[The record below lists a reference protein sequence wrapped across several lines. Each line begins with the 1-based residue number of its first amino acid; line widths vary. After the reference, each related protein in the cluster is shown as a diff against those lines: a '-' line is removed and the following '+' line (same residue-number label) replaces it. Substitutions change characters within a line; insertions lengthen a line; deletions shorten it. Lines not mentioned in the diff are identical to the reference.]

1 MIITDA
7 EGEQWIAESRFD
19 IAVPVHV
26 EQNGAE
32 TKIFAYPSV
41 SAVCETYAY
50 RFSDDLFSDAAIDF
64 LCAGCTEF
72 GVRYGYAP
80 DKFAKKSGYN
90 FIGTNISESGL
101 RCERIRR
108 AGRYRNCTTYDL
120 DACLAYGQAVFGVV
134 RDGAVVSVA
143 VTASSVDRDMPLIE
157 IGVETAPAYRGHGYA
172 SASARA
178 LAAWLCAQGLRV
190 LYKCDIHNHASASVA
205 RNAGF
210 VQSGRFFYY
219 VLRKKR

>member
-64 LCAGCTEF
+64 LLCGLYGIWRTVWVCAGQIC
-72 GVRYGYAP
+72 
-80 DKFAKKSGYN
+80 K
-90 FIGTNISESGL
+90 
-101 RCERIRR
+101 
-108 AGRYRNCTTYDL
+108 
-120 DACLAYGQAVFGVV
+120 
-134 RDGAVVSVA
+134 
-143 VTASSVDRDMPLIE
+143 
-157 IGVETAPAYRGHGYA
+157 
-172 SASARA
+172 
-178 LAAWLCAQGLRV
+178 
-190 LYKCDIHNHASASVA
+190 
-205 RNAGF
+205 
-210 VQSGRFFYY
+210 
-219 VLRKKR
+219 KKRV